1 MRAKLLGFLKLYE
14 EEVSLLLWTAALLFV
29 IRSSGII
36 LNNYAETAFL
46 KRYGVEYLPIVNML
60 NAIATFFVTGFLTAF
75 MGKLPGAKLLSY
87 VFIFS
92 GISVTLIRILIP
104 FGFELLYPLLF
115 MLKSQFELLQA
126 MLFWNIC
133 NDIFNTRQSKRLFP
147 LLTAGGVI
155 GLILGSFGTPYFAKL
170 FQMDNLLY
178 LYLSTTLLG
187 AGIVQAMGRSYPSL
201 IFSEKNEKAKKKKA
215 SMVQEF
221 KNVLPLIKDSVLIK
235 IVLVLTFMPN
245 VVVPI
250 MNYQFNYAVN
260 DQFAS
265 EANMIEFFGY
275 FRGGLY
281 MISLFILLFVGRIY
295 GKWGLPVALM
305 FHPFNYMIAFFA
317 FLFRF
322 DFFSAMYAR
331 MSTNIIRTTIN
342 VPAGSILIGLFPAS
356 YRGMIRPFL
365 RGTVVRLALFVGSS
379 LILISGNFFHP
390 KYLSLVALPFM
401 LAWIA
406 APFVLKSK
414 YPKILMD
421 LISNNLLDVKSME
434 QEELGQ
440 IFKGDKILPQ
450 LKQAFL
456 SARGKDAIWYGKLL
470 KNFSTQDLDKSIFE
484 NLENQ
489 DDDTKIALIKMISP
503 QGLAISMENL
513 IPLLDPK
520 KPEVTIAILKIF
532 CLQGSKSIK
541 KIKLSVSPFIN
552 NPHPVVKGFTVAC
565 LYQGNHEKYS
575 VMIDK
580 WLESNDIND
589 IQSGIVSAGLSGER
603 IYIDTLLKILSRH
616 DIDQIIPDIII
627 ALSRLRAR
635 ELNSVIYS
643 YFSYDSKNVRMAA
656 LDALDINDDFSLKKA
671 ILLLADNSDAIHD
684 FAKEKIKKAEY
695 HNNGVLVECLG
706 LPGTRIRK
714 ALFELLETL
723 DIKELDMFLF
733 AKKNLDKCYA
743 YLAMG
748 QNLENRP
755 PGEMRDLAIE
765 HMLQQKELG
774 LENIIRVLSIRDQTG
789 RMKTA
794 WRGIFSADKGQ
805 RANAI
810 ELLSDIMD
818 RKLFNAMLPLLES
831 PTPAMALIEGKK
843 VTIIPKFD
851 PEGKQVFS
859 NLLSSED
866 WVDVVMGL
874 SLTHDEPSLIEGH
887 GVFKELENSIN
898 KNIFKEVQRI
908 LMKNGKESKNPQRIK
923 STEIPL
929 GEKILLLKEIEIF
942 SGLSPA
948 ELAAI
953 ATVTKELNYP
963 EDRTVFKQ
971 NDVGETVFL
980 VVNGEVEVIKEK
992 TDGDEMVI
1000 ATIGEGDAFG
1010 EMALLEN
1017 EVRSA
1022 TIKTTKSSRFLII
1035 HQQEFKETAMEYPRI
1050 ALKICKVLSRR
1061 IRNLH
1066 SQIQI

>member
-14 EEVSLLLWTAALLFV
+14 EEVNLLLWTAALLFI

-60 NAIATFFVTGFLTAF
+60 NAIFTFVITGFLAAF
-75 MGKLPGAKLLSY
+75 MGKLPGARLLTY
-87 VFIFS
+87 VFIFC

-155 GLILGSFGTPYFAKL
+155 GLILGSFGTPYFARL

-178 LYLSTTLLG
+178 LYLCTTIIG
-187 AGIVQAMGRSYPSL
+187 AFIIEAMGRSYPSMV
-201 IFSEKNEKAKKKKA
+201 FSEKKKTHGEKKD
-215 SMVQEF
+215 SMIQEF
-221 KNVLPLIKDSVLIK
+221 KNVLPLIKDSILIK

-245 VVVPI
+245 VVIPI
-250 MNYQFNYAVN
+250 INYQFSYAVN

-265 EANMIEFFGY
+265 EAGMIQFFGY

-281 MISLFILLFVGRIY
+281 MVSLFILLFVGRIY

-342 VPAGSILIGLFPAS
+342 MPASSILIGLFPAS

-365 RGTVVRLALFVGSS
+365 RGTVVRLALFVGSG

-390 KYLSLVALPFM
+390 RYLSLVALPFM
-401 LAWIA
+401 LAWLA

-421 LISNNLLDVKSME
+421 LISNNLLDIKSME

-440 IFKGDKILPQ
+440 IFKEDKIFPQ

-470 KNFSTQDLDKSIFE
+470 KNFSPQDLDKSIFE
-484 NLENQ
+484 ALENL
-489 DDDTKIALIKMISP
+489 DDETKIALIKMISP
-503 QGLAISMENL
+503 QGLATSMESL
-513 IPLLDPK
+513 IPFLDPQ

-541 KIKLSVSPFIN
+541 KINVTVSPYIN
-552 NPHPVVKGFTVAC
+552 NPHPVVKGFTAAC
-565 LYQGNHEKYS
+565 LYQGNPKKYS
-575 VMIDK
+575 TMIDK

-603 IYIDTLLKILSRH
+603 IYIDTLLKILSRQ

-643 YFSYDSKNVRMAA
+643 YFSYDSKKVRMAA

-684 FAKEKIKKAEY
+684 FAKEKIKNAEY

-706 LPGTRIRK
+706 LPGTRIRRG
-714 ALFELLETL
+714 LFELLETL

-755 PGEMRDLAIE
+755 QGEMRDLAIE
-765 HMLQQKELG
+765 HMHQQKELG

-818 RKLFNAMLPLLES
+818 RKIFNAMLPLLES
-831 PTPAMALIEGKK
+831 PTPAMALTEGKK

-874 SLTHDEPSLIEGH
+874 SLAHDEPSLIEGH
-887 GVFKELENSIN
+887 GIFKELENSIN

-908 LMKNGKESKNPQRIK
+908 LMKNGKESQNPQRIK

-980 VVNGEVEVIKEK
+980 VVDGEVEVIKERK
-992 TDGDEMVI
+992 DGDEMVI
-1000 ATIGEGDAFG
+1000 ATIAEGDAFG
-1010 EMALLEN
+1010 EMALLED
-1017 EVRSA
+1017 ELRSA
-1022 TIKTTKSSRFLII
+1022 TIRTTKSSRFLII

-1066 SQIQI
+1066 SQI

>member
-470 KNFSTQDLDKSIFE
+470 KNFSTPDLDKSIFE
-484 NLENQ
+484 NLKNQ

-1066 SQIQI
+1066 SQI

>member
-706 LPGTRIRK
+706 LPGTRIRRG
-714 ALFELLETL
+714 LFELLETL

-1066 SQIQI
+1066 SQI

>member
-1 MRAKLLGFLKLYE
+1 
-14 EEVSLLLWTAALLFV
+14 
-29 IRSSGII
+29 
-36 LNNYAETAFL
+36 
-46 KRYGVEYLPIVNML
+46 
-60 NAIATFFVTGFLTAF
+60 
-75 MGKLPGAKLLSY
+75 
-87 VFIFS
+87 
-92 GISVTLIRILIP
+92 
-104 FGFELLYPLLF
+104 
-115 MLKSQFELLQA
+115 
-126 MLFWNIC
+126 
-133 NDIFNTRQSKRLFP
+133 
-147 LLTAGGVI
+147 
-155 GLILGSFGTPYFAKL
+155 
-170 FQMDNLLY
+170 
-178 LYLSTTLLG
+178 
-187 AGIVQAMGRSYPSL
+187 
-201 IFSEKNEKAKKKKA
+201 
-215 SMVQEF
+215 
-221 KNVLPLIKDSVLIK
+221 
-235 IVLVLTFMPN
+235 
-245 VVVPI
+245 
-250 MNYQFNYAVN
+250 
-260 DQFAS
+260 
-265 EANMIEFFGY
+265 
-275 FRGGLY
+275 
-281 MISLFILLFVGRIY
+281 
-295 GKWGLPVALM
+295 M

-401 LAWIA
+401 LAWLA

-421 LISNNLLDVKSME
+421 LISNNLLDIKSME

-456 SARGKDAIWYGKLL
+456 SARGKDVIWYGRLL
-470 KNFSTQDLDKSIFE
+470 KNFSPQDLDKSIFE
-484 NLENQ
+484 ALENQ
-489 DDDTKIALIKMISP
+489 DDETKIALIKMISP
-503 QGLAISMENL
+503 QGIATSMESL
-513 IPLLDPK
+513 IPFLDPQ

-541 KIKLSVSPFIN
+541 KINVSVSPFID
-552 NPHPVVKGFTVAC
+552 NPHPVVKGFTAAC
-565 LYQGNHEKYS
+565 LYQGNSEKYS
-575 VMIDK
+575 AMIDK

-589 IQSGIVSAGLSGER
+589 IQSGIVSSGLSGER
-603 IYIDTLLKILSRH
+603 LYIDTLLKILSRH
-616 DIDQIIPDIII
+616 DIDSIIPDIII

-684 FAKEKIKKAEY
+684 FAKEKIKNAEY

-706 LPGTRIRK
+706 LPGTRIRRG
-714 ALFELLETL
+714 LFELLETL
-723 DIKELDMFLF
+723 DIKELDVFMF

-755 PGEMRDLAIE
+755 QGEMRDLAIE

-774 LENIIRVLSIRDQTG
+774 LENIIRVLAIRDKTG

-794 WRGIFSADKGQ
+794 WRGIFSVDTEQ

-818 RKLFNAMLPLLES
+818 RNLFNSMLPLLES

-843 VTIIPKFD
+843 VATIPQFD
-851 PEGKQVFS
+851 SEGKQVFS
-859 NLLSSED
+859 SLLSSED

-874 SLTHDEPSLIEGH
+874 SLAHDEPALIEGQEIP
-887 GVFKELENSIN
+887 KELENSIN

-908 LMKNGKESKNPQRIK
+908 LMKNGKESKNPERIK

-942 SGLSPA
+942 SGLSPS

-963 EDRTVFKQ
+963 EDRTVFRQ

-980 VVNGEVEVIKEK
+980 VVDGEVEVIKER
-992 TDGDEMVI
+992 TDGDERVI

-1017 EVRSA
+1017 ELRSA
-1022 TIKTTKSSRFLII
+1022 TIQTTKASRFLII

-1066 SQIQI
+1066 SQI

>member
-1066 SQIQI
+1066 SQI

>member
-1 MRAKLLGFLKLYE
+1 
-14 EEVSLLLWTAALLFV
+14 
-29 IRSSGII
+29 
-36 LNNYAETAFL
+36 
-46 KRYGVEYLPIVNML
+46 
-60 NAIATFFVTGFLTAF
+60 
-75 MGKLPGAKLLSY
+75 
-87 VFIFS
+87 
-92 GISVTLIRILIP
+92 
-104 FGFELLYPLLF
+104 
-115 MLKSQFELLQA
+115 
-126 MLFWNIC
+126 
-133 NDIFNTRQSKRLFP
+133 
-147 LLTAGGVI
+147 
-155 GLILGSFGTPYFAKL
+155 
-170 FQMDNLLY
+170 
-178 LYLSTTLLG
+178 
-187 AGIVQAMGRSYPSL
+187 
-201 IFSEKNEKAKKKKA
+201 
-215 SMVQEF
+215 
-221 KNVLPLIKDSVLIK
+221 
-235 IVLVLTFMPN
+235 
-245 VVVPI
+245 
-250 MNYQFNYAVN
+250 
-260 DQFAS
+260 
-265 EANMIEFFGY
+265 
-275 FRGGLY
+275 
-281 MISLFILLFVGRIY
+281 
-295 GKWGLPVALM
+295 
-305 FHPFNYMIAFFA
+305 
-317 FLFRF
+317 
-322 DFFSAMYAR
+322 
-331 MSTNIIRTTIN
+331 
-342 VPAGSILIGLFPAS
+342 
-356 YRGMIRPFL
+356 
-365 RGTVVRLALFVGSS
+365 
-379 LILISGNFFHP
+379 
-390 KYLSLVALPFM
+390 
-401 LAWIA
+401 
-406 APFVLKSK
+406 
-414 YPKILMD
+414 
-421 LISNNLLDVKSME
+421 
-434 QEELGQ
+434 
-440 IFKGDKILPQ
+440 
-450 LKQAFL
+450 
-456 SARGKDAIWYGKLL
+456 
-470 KNFSTQDLDKSIFE
+470 
-484 NLENQ
+484 
-489 DDDTKIALIKMISP
+489 
-503 QGLAISMENL
+503 
-513 IPLLDPK
+513 
-520 KPEVTIAILKIF
+520 
-532 CLQGSKSIK
+532 
-541 KIKLSVSPFIN
+541 
-552 NPHPVVKGFTVAC
+552 
-565 LYQGNHEKYS
+565 
-575 VMIDK
+575 
-580 WLESNDIND
+580 
-589 IQSGIVSAGLSGER
+589 
-603 IYIDTLLKILSRH
+603 
-616 DIDQIIPDIII
+616 
-627 ALSRLRAR
+627 
-635 ELNSVIYS
+635 
-643 YFSYDSKNVRMAA
+643 MAA